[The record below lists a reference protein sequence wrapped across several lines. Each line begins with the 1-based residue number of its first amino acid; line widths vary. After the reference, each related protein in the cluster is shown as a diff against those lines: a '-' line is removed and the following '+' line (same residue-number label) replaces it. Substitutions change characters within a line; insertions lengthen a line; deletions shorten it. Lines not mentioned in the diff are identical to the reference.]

1 MAGIRLKI
9 PIYNACT
16 HKCKHGQEI
25 EKGFQNEIGFRKE
38 NKFQKTKLGH
48 GIKIQKEFRG
58 LLYLKGN
65 MEKYDPTKSLKQMFH
80 SPTISHH
87 YGRDLSLRKEVIG

>member
-58 LLYLKGN
+58 LLYLK
-65 MEKYDPTKSLKQMFH
+65 QMFH